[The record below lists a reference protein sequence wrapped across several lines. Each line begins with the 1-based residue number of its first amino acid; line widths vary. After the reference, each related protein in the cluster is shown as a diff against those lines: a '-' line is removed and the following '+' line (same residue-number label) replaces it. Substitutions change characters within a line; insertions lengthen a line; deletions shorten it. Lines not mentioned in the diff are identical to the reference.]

1 MHASTRH
8 RAGHGRRKVRVDDD
22 REGGL
27 SPQPARGAT
36 TDHVLSPHPVTCRDI
51 PFGCPSPAP
60 RPAHGCHPPG
70 RCAPAYSLPSPNSQ
84 ASLLSS
90 VRVAGGSSEYDELTV
105 PIVRA
110 CGRCP
115 WPAFAKGGAGRASA
129 AVASQRARPP
139 AYAHVCLPKASR
151 ALSAPTSI
159 NQPVCSM
166 RRFVCRCFAVRDARV
181 EGVVA
186 TAAAASVITQHSSG

>member
-1 MHASTRH
+1 MA
-8 RAGHGRRKVRVDDD
+8 
-22 REGGL
+22 
-27 SPQPARGAT
+27 AT
-36 TDHVLSPHPVTCRDI
+36 
-51 PFGCPSPAP
+51 
-60 RPAHGCHPPG
+60 RPAG
-70 RCAPAYSLPSPNSQ
+70 CAPAYSLPSPNSQ

-139 AYAHVCLPKASR
+139 AYATPSSVFLKPHEPYPLPRQSTNP
-151 ALSAPTSI
+151 SAPC
-159 NQPVCSM
+159 VDCSS
-166 RRFVCRCFAVRDARV
+166 VCRCVLRCSI
-181 EGVVA
+181 EGVVD
-186 TAAAASVITQHSSG
+186 TAAAATVITQHSSGYEEQPLRHGPALLSF

>member
-110 CGRCP
+110 VAVRGPPLQKAEPAGHLRP
-115 WPAFAKGGAGRASA
+115 WPLN
-129 AVASQRARPP
+129 VRARPRTP
-139 AYAHVCLPKASR
+139 SSVFLKPHEPYPLPRQSTNPSR
-151 ALSAPTSI
+151 PC
-159 NQPVCSM
+159 VHCSS
-166 RRFVCRCFAVRDARV
+166 VCRCMLRCSI